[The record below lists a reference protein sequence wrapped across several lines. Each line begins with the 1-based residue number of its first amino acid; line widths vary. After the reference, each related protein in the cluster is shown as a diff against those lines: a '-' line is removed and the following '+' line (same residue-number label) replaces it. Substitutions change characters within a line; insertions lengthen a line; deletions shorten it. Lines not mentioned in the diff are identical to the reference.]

1 MSSEEI
7 WRSPRRGVTPR
18 AEQRGSG
25 HSVVSMSCPGSG
37 RRTGIHSGAG
47 NGGEGV
53 GKPWKRGVDVSSHL
67 SLRCDGKAYFP
78 ENDGQSRGQNRT
90 WEIRLSGIAGG
101 LGETW
106 SMAEL

>member
-25 HSVVSMSCPGSG
+25 HSVVPMFCPGRAQNRNSFG
-37 RRTGIHSGAG
+37 SW